1 MQAIVVRHF
10 GGPEVLALEEVD
22 APTPGPGELLVEL
35 AAAGVN
41 FRDRY
46 ECEGRPPYRPALP
59 FIPGTEGSGTVVG
72 TGAGV
77 SGVHAGDVVAWT
89 QAASSYA
96 EFVTVRAEQAVAVP
110 EALEPEVAAAVIL
123 QGLTAHYLIEDTY
136 PVKPGD
142 VVVVHA
148 AAGGVGLLL
157 TQLAATRGAKVVA
170 TTSSADKAALARDA
184 GAAVTCG
191 YDGFVAAARDLSGG
205 RGASVVYDGV
215 GRATFDASRRALA
228 PRGVLVLYGAS
239 SGAVAPIDP
248 IELMTG
254 GSLFLTRPTLAHY
267 VETRAELERQAAAVF
282 TAVLDGALSVRIGA
296 RHLLSEAG
304 RAHEALASRATTG
317 KLILV
322 PRRAGHAASSG

>member
-1 MQAIVVRHF
+1 MQAIVVRRF
-10 GGPEVLALEEVD
+10 GGPEVLVAEAVD
-22 APTPGPGELLVEL
+22 EPTPGAGELLVEV

-59 FIPGTEGSGTVVG
+59 FVPGTEGSGRVVG
-72 TGAGV
+72 IGAGV
-77 SGVHAGDVVAWT
+77 AGVQLGDIVAWT
-89 QAASSYA
+89 QAAASYA
-96 EFVTVRAEQAVAVP
+96 ELVTVRAEQAVAVP
-110 EALEPEVAAAVIL
+110 EGLDPKVAAAVIL
-123 QGLTAHYLIEDTY
+123 QGLTAHYLIESTY
-136 PVKPGD
+136 AVQAGD

-157 TQLAATRGAKVVA
+157 TQLAAGRGATVVA

-184 GAAVTCG
+184 GATVACS
-191 YDGFVAAARDLSGG
+191 YEDFVAVAHELGGG
-205 RGASVVYDGV
+205 RGAQVVYDGV
-215 GRATFDASRRALA
+215 GRATFADSRRALA

-267 VETRAELERQAAAVF
+267 VETRAELERRATAVF
-282 TAVLDGALSVRIGA
+282 GAVATGTLSVRIGA
-296 RHLLSEAG
+296 RFALSEAG

-317 KLILV
+317 KCILV
-322 PRRAGHAASSG
+322 PGPAVHGD